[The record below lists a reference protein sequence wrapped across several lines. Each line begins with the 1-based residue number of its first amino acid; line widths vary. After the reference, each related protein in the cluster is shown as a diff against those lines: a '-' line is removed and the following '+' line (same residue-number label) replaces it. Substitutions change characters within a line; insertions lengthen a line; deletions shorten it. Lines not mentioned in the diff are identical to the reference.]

1 MSRIGSLGDI
11 PFPRIPSDL
20 TNQEDIKAFFKAM
33 KVIRDHMASL
43 GFMVDKPTTKSTTSS
58 ASLSSLAKTHGVS
71 QEALAQM
78 VKKLKAQ
85 EKRKGKDSNP
95 GAEEKKKKEKEKRKV
110 DDSNPGVEEK
120 KKKKKKRKAED
131 SNPGG
136 GEKKKKK
143 KASDDVE

>member
-1 MSRIGSLGDI
+1 MS
-11 PFPRIPSDL
+11 
-20 TNQEDIKAFFKAM
+20 
-33 KVIRDHMASL
+33 SL

-58 ASLSSLAKTHGVS
+58 ASLSSLAKAHGVS

-95 GAEEKKKKEKEKRKV
+95 GVEEKKKKEKEKRKV
-110 DDSNPGVEEK
+110 EDSNPGVEE

>member
-58 ASLSSLAKTHGVS
+58 ASLSSLAKAHGVS

-95 GAEEKKKKEKEKRKV
+95 G
-110 DDSNPGVEEK
+110 VEE